1 MAQPTLAS
9 RFCAVTGCSVHSFRI
24 ILLRLFK
31 STNTQRRSLKQHRHR
46 VVVNTPKRYMQLRV
60 GLKDKAARVG
70 FEPATYR
77 TQGTE
82 PTTEPPHPIILWTR
96 LVTLLLINDKA
107 D

>member
-31 STNTQRRSLKQHRHR
+31 STNIQRRSLKEHRHR
-46 VVVNTPKRYMQLRV
+46 VVVNTPKRYMLLRV

-70 FEPATYR
+70 FEP
-77 TQGTE
+77 G
-82 PTTEPPHPIILWTR
+82 PTGRKVLNLPLSHHTPLYYGLAWS
-96 LVTLLLINDKA
+96 LY
-107 D
+107 